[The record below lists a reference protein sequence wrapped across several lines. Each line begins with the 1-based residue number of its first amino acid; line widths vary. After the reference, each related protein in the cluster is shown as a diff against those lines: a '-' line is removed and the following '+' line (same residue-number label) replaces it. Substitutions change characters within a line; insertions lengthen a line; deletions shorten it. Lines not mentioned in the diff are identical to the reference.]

1 MTTRATRFTS
11 GDANVFGCHRRSGFT
26 LVELLVVI
34 GIIAVL
40 IAILLP
46 ALQGA
51 RRQAAMVQCASN
63 MRQISMALLM
73 YIDAAKGKFPPATVS
88 DNANAEPAFPNGF
101 WWPNELVRGKY
112 VNAPSVY
119 AEPNSPTSSKNFNK
133 SNVFRCPEGI
143 PEEDSSAAVPSGN
156 EYTTSFGNNRYSM
169 INDGAGAREGLGI
182 PSWYMLASRNQTNT
196 NATHADRSFTGGP
209 MQPGHRQSPFMG
221 FQSSATPDHF
231 NSPAFTR
238 HRGQVKKA
246 SELVMIVEASNNNWY
261 DQAQGKRGGVALP
274 YIWLRRLG
282 ARHGKKTGDGL
293 NAWTNIAFFDGHVA
307 PYPTEDFQFPR
318 YHLDNFYQ
326 GTIFYLNK
334 Q

>member
-1 MTTRATRFTS
+1 MSVPEKSFSLRVRDISQEQAMSSTS
-11 GDANVFGCHRRSGFT
+11 PDFRPRGDGRRSGFT

-119 AEPNSPTSSKNFNK
+119 AAPNSPTSSKNFNK
-133 SNVFRCPEGI
+133 ANVFR
-143 PEEDSSAAVPSGN
+143 
-156 EYTTSFGNNRYSM
+156 
-169 INDGAGAREGLGI
+169 
-182 PSWYMLASRNQTNT
+182 
-196 NATHADRSFTGGP
+196 
-209 MQPGHRQSPFMG
+209 
-221 FQSSATPDHF
+221 
-231 NSPAFTR
+231 
-238 HRGQVKKA
+238 
-246 SELVMIVEASNNNWY
+246 
-261 DQAQGKRGGVALP
+261 
-274 YIWLRRLG
+274 
-282 ARHGKKTGDGL
+282 
-293 NAWTNIAFFDGHVA
+293 
-307 PYPTEDFQFPR
+307 
-318 YHLDNFYQ
+318 
-326 GTIFYLNK
+326 
-334 Q
+334 

>member
-1 MTTRATRFTS
+1 MTRSTIPS
-11 GDANVFGCHRRSGFT
+11 ANVCGPRQRGAFT

-40 IAILLP
+40 VAILLP

-119 AEPNSPTSSKNFNK
+119 PGPNSSTSQKSFNK

-143 PEEDSSAAVPSGN
+143 PEEDSSALVPSGN
-156 EYTTSFGNNRYSM
+156 EYPTSFGNNKYAM
-169 INDGAGAREGLGI
+169 INDGAAARDGLGI
-182 PSWYMLASRNQTNT
+182 PSWYMLASRNQTDS
-196 NATHADRSFTGGP
+196 NATHVDRSLGVDSI
-209 MQPGHRQSPFMG
+209 GHRQAPFMG
-221 FQSSATPDHF
+221 FQSGATPAHF

-261 DQAQGKRGGVALP
+261 DQNQGTRGGVKLP

-293 NAWTNIAFFDGHVA
+293 NAWTNIAFFDGHVSL
-307 PYPTEDFQFPR
+307 YPSEKFQFPR
-318 YHLDNFYQ
+318 YNLDNFYTE
-326 GTIFYLNK
+326 TIFYLNK
-334 Q
+334 QR